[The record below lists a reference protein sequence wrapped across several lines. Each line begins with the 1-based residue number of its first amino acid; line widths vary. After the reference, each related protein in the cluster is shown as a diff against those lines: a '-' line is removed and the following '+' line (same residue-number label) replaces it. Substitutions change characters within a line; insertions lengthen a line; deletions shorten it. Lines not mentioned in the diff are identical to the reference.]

1 MNSKIKDK
9 DLKLGD
15 ELYLVSE
22 HNLSAG
28 VKKVIVTSLILD
40 KNGEIRF
47 TLDQD
52 DYYFTSWWNTFL
64 TRSEKKANKVLQILI
79 DENERRKIRAKQRD
93 DIYIANNLKLDEVK
107 TNYVGKTVMVRFKR
121 QNNESN
127 YEKVVISDV
136 FSTHKL
142 DVYSFSTRPKTNH
155 YLTSRE
161 GKNWYFWTELDE
173 LKQKKQ
179 EIDRRILELE
189 KESLK

>member
-1 MNSKIKDK
+1 MNSKIKGK

-28 VKKVIVTSLILD
+28 VEKVIVTALVLD
-40 KNGEIRF
+40 KGEIKF
-47 TLDQD
+47 HLDND
-52 DYYFTSWWNTFL
+52 KYYFTSWWNTFL

-79 DENERRKIRAKQRD
+79 DANERIKIRYKQRD
-93 DIYIANNLKLDEVK
+93 DIYSANNLKLTEVK
-107 TNYVGKTVMVRFKR
+107 SNYVGKTVMVRFKR

-136 FSTHKL
+136 FPTHKL
-142 DVYSFSTRPKTNH
+142 NVYLFSTRPRTNH